1 MWVAMSRGT
10 AVGVLAA
17 TFAAGGAAGWLL
29 RGGPTTHVEPPTL
42 TALPP
47 GSMPPNRDV
56 GRDTG
61 REPARGT
68 VPPLPTKG
76 TGRVGPAGTV
86 QVKAVPTPGHYV
98 RLNANETLSEIAQR
112 AYGST
117 KRLPDLLEAN
127 PLLDPKRLQPGTLV
141 YVPVGTEDVP
151 PAPPPLPPSALP
163 PMKTPA
169 PKPAAAPK
177 ASPTPTPATGAPSPT
192 PTSAAAVNAETSAP
206 PAAPPAKTK

>member
-10 AVGVLAA
+10 AVAVVAA
-17 TFAAGGAAGWLL
+17 TFVAGGATGWML
-29 RGGPTTHVEPPTL
+29 RGGGTAPAEPPTL

-47 GSMPPNRDV
+47 GAVPPA
-56 GRDTG
+56 
-61 REPARGT
+61 REPARDAARAT

-76 TGRVGPAGTV
+76 AGRIGPAGAV

-98 RLNANETLSEIAQR
+98 RLNANETLSEIAQK

-117 KRLPDLLEAN
+117 KRLPELLEAN

-163 PMKTPA
+163 PVKAPA
-169 PKPAAAPK
+169 PKPAASPK
-177 ASPTPTPATGAPSPT
+177 AAAPVPTPTSTGVPATGAAP
-192 PTSAAAVNAETSAP
+192 AATP
-206 PAAPPAKTK
+206 PAPAMSK